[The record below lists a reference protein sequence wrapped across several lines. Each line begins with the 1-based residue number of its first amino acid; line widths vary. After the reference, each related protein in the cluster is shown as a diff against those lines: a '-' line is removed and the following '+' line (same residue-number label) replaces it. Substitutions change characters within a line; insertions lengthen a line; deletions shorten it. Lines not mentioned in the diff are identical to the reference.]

1 MEELINL
8 NQGGISVLAN
18 YLKFNKFSMFFP
30 SLVSNPSDDMSHFIT
45 DDSDD

>member
-8 NQGGISVLAN
+8 NQRGISVLDY
-18 YLKFNKFSMFFP
+18 YLKFNKFSMYFP
-30 SLVSNPSDDMSHFIT
+30 SLVSNPSDDMSHFFT